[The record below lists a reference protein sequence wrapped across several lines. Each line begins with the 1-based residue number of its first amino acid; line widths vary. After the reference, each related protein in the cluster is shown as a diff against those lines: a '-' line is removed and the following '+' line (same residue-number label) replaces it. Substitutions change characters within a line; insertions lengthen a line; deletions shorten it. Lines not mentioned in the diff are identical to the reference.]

1 MRRLKRTLPIVF
13 LVLLVSVFILAGC
26 TGNGPL
32 TTLLQKTG
40 QTAQVQAA
48 SNVATATPKSSQAA
62 NSTAAQSATAAPTAL
77 PADMTPLEALYAR
90 VNPSV
95 VNIQV
100 ATQATSGSSSSS
112 SSSPQ
117 YSQVGEGS
125 GFVYDNQ
132 GDIVTNNHVVAGA
145 DVLYVTFSDGT
156 MLKAKIVGTDPSS
169 DLAVIQVQSDIT
181 HSVPLPL
188 GDSDLLLV
196 GQQVVAI
203 GSPFGLAGSMTFGIV
218 SALGRSLPA
227 GTNTSSSSYAIPDII
242 QTDAAINPGNSGGP
256 LLDMNGNVVGVNAAI
271 ESSTTGGSGVG
282 FTIPSNIVKKVVPVL
297 IANGSYQHTW
307 LGISTFSL
315 TQPVAEA
322 LNLPSTQ
329 RGVVVVQVTPGSP
342 AEQAGLVASTKVVMV
357 MGGQVPSDGDIII
370 KIDNTPV
377 TSFGD
382 LISYLTLK
390 TSVGQVVNLTV
401 LRNGAE
407 VKVPV
412 TLVARPN

>member
-100 ATQATSGSSSSS
+100 ATQVTSGSSSSS

-156 MLKAKIVGTDPSS
+156 MLQAKVIGTDPSS

-322 LNLPSTQ
+322 LGLPSTQ
-329 RGVVVVQVTPGSP
+329 RGVIVVQVTPGSP